1 MTVKQFMLLGVAL
14 VLLTWPHWHHLE
26 AVAESL
32 LEARV
37 AALEQDSHIHG
48 VVPPPGPTGPT
59 GSTGIPG
66 PTGPTGQPPVPPGDY
81 ATGPLVES
89 GFWRG
94 WRVDSRRN
102 FTDHGTYGSM
112 SRNAAG
118 VRWFGPDEDRA
129 GSVSFM
135 VRFTDPSQL
144 NRAGGKHLGGV
155 ASNPLA
161 KRPRDENG
169 QRYPK
174 ETTRIDLGRPAD
186 ERVRVHLYNVVDG
199 PLREKTGWVDV
210 PFAPLGTWTGVTI
223 RWRQRGDVLE
233 LFVNENGEEPT
244 FKWPLLPG
252 SPPLGAYAYVGNM
265 DDIEGR
271 IEFNSFRFEQ

>member
-1 MTVKQFMLLGVAL
+1 MLLGVAL

-32 LEARV
+32 LETRV
-37 AALEQDSHIHG
+37 AALESRVAALEHDSHIHG
-48 VVPPPGPTGPT
+48 VVGPTGPT
-59 GSTGIPG
+59 GVPG
-66 PTGPTGQPPVPPGDY
+66 PTGPTGQPEVPPGDY

-89 GFWRG
+89 GFWKG
-94 WRVDSRRN
+94 WHVDSRRN
-102 FTDHGTYGSM
+102 FTDHGSYGGMGS
-112 SRNAAG
+112 NADA

-155 ASNPLA
+155 SSNPLS

-169 QRYPK
+169 HRYPR
-174 ETTRIDLGRPAD
+174 ETTRIDLDRPAD

-199 PLREKTGWVDV
+199 PLREKTGWADV
-210 PFAPLGTWTGVTI
+210 PFAPVGTWTGVTI
-223 RWRQRGDVLE
+223 RWSQRGDVLE
-233 LFVNENGEEPT
+233 LFVNGKRFE
-244 FKWPLLPG
+244 WQLLPG

-265 DDIEGR
+265 DDIQGR
-271 IEFNSFRFEQ
+271 IEFNGFRFEQ